1 YSELLLL
8 REHQQHQFHRR
19 DYAASDMD
27 LLRSVGSASGFVSVL
42 VLALYINSAEVLEL
56 YGKPQILWLVVPLFL
71 YWVSRLWLFGH
82 RGKVQDDP
90 IVFAIKDPASY
101 VIAALVAATMVIA
114 TL

>member
-1 YSELLLL
+1 
-8 REHQQHQFHRR
+8 
-19 DYAASDMD
+19 
-27 LLRSVGSASGFVSVL
+27 VL
-42 VLALYINSAEVLEL
+42 VLALYINSPAVLEL
-56 YGKPQILWLVVPLFL
+56 YARPSALWLVVPLFL

-101 VIAALVAATMVIA
+101 IIAVLIAAVMLLA